1 MPYTH
6 YKSADTNF
14 IIQPGTNPCLSES
27 CFFLFRQT
35 CFQYTECS
43 PQIPCLYQ
51 LQDTANHRKNE
62 TYFLFSSYSHFN
74 ISMYSSKVIPSL
86 RRIRNFLPVF
96 GPSLIIHVDYYRNF
110 RYSIFRLLQQSV
122 QTGPLASEK
131 LQPQFSFAP
140 SLTLRNGDSHVPT
153 RLLYPR
159 KHKSPG
165 QTPGILLL
173 SS

>member
-51 LQDTANHRKNE
+51 LQDAANHRKNK
-62 TYFLFSSYSHFN
+62 THFLFSSYSHFN

-86 RRIRNFLPVF
+86 RGIRNFLPVF
-96 GPSLIIHVDYYRNF
+96 GPFLIIHVDYYRNF

-122 QTGPLASEK
+122 QT
-131 LQPQFSFAP
+131 AP
-140 SLTLRNGDSHVPT
+140 GIGETAAAVFLRPVAYAPKRRISHVPT